1 MPRLTCGAAVIT
13 YNGLKYL
20 PQQLDS
26 IVAQNRPVDHIVIA
40 DDGST
45 DGTLAFLETWI
56 KQCAIPVTLIH
67 SQGQRGLV
75 QNFERAVSAVNAD
88 LIFSS
93 DQDDVWLPHKVEL
106 MAVLFEAQP
115 ELLLAHTDA
124 ILVDA
129 QGRDMGTT
137 LFGELEVTPAERQA
151 IRSGDAFSVF
161 CRRNLVTGA
170 TAAFRK
176 SLLQLAQP
184 LPTSTLHDTWLGL
197 MAAATGK
204 VQLVDRPTI
213 QYRQHGSNVVGVKKL
228 GRLTRLRHLYWE
240 MRNPRPL
247 SALVNA
253 IVTFRSDVYT
263 RLSNSTQAA
272 RSCTATA
279 KQALDFAEDRGRLPG
294 NPVLR
299 TGAVLRNMAARRY
312 RRFSYE
318 PWSDMVRDILNK

>member
-20 PQQLDS
+20 PEQLDS
-26 IVAQNRPVDHIVIA
+26 IVAQSRPVDHIVIA

-45 DGTLAFLETWI
+45 DGTLAFLETWSR
-56 KQCAIPVTLIH
+56 QCKIPVTLIQN
-67 SQGQRGLV
+67 QGQRGLI

-93 DQDDVWLPHKVEL
+93 DQDDVWLPNKVEL
-106 MAVLFEAQP
+106 MAALFEAQP

-129 QGRDMGTT
+129 QGKDLGTT
-137 LFGELEVTPAERQA
+137 LFGELEVTHAERQA

-184 LPTSTLHDTWLGL
+184 LPPSILHDAWLAF
-197 MAAATGK
+197 MASAAGK
-204 VQLVDRPTI
+204 MQLLDTPTI
-213 QYRQHGSNVVGVKKL
+213 HYRQHGANVVGAKKL
-228 GRLTRLRHLYWE
+228 GRVTKLRRLYWE
-240 MRNPRPL
+240 IRNPRPL
-247 SALVNA
+247 GALVTA
-253 IVTFRSDVYT
+253 IIAFRRDVYT

-272 RSCTATA
+272 RSCTAVA

-299 TGAVLRNMAARRY
+299 AGAVLRNMAAGRY

-318 PWSDMVRDILNK
+318 PWSDMLRDVLNK